1 MSFVVEKIYL
11 NTLSRPVRKFPL
23 FKPAMHNACADI
35 ISNVK
40 KENRCSLQLAV
51 KIIFQKCFKK

>member
-23 FKPAMHNACADI
+23 FKPGMHNACADI
-35 ISNVK
+35 ISNAK
-40 KENRCSLQLAV
+40 KENRCSLELAV

>member
-23 FKPAMHNACADI
+23 FKPGMHNACADI
-35 ISNVK
+35 ISNAK
-40 KENRCSLQLAV
+40 KENRCSLELAV
-51 KIIFQKCFKK
+51 KIIF